1 MVQELDG
8 YSQDY
13 LRVWN
18 AKATVR
24 GMPRFRV
31 SEIAQA
37 HNLFPETLQP
47 LARHEAVRALG
58 EDALREL
65 LIRTACS
72 WQIDVA
78 ALEIDV
84 VTELCGR
91 LANRPVGFVLPDA
104 ARHVALT
111 IATDEAYH
119 AYVAR
124 EFVAD
129 TVRISGVTPAVRT
142 VDTPPIVK
150 ALEKV
155 RLAAPAG
162 LQREADI
169 MVLCFAENF
178 VVEELFGLSRNVAP
192 DDPFRIVVREHLID
206 EGRHQVFFQ
215 RLLRHM
221 WWGLDEE
228 ARTALGQ
235 LVPVFLD
242 AMFLDRAYY
251 AESYVDILQTLGFD
265 RESGRRLVGEAYAA
279 EYGAWDG
286 RKTGLKIAARSLNL
300 VDVAGLADHPPTR
313 ALLVASGW
321 ADGEPG
327 EP

>member
-8 YSQDY
+8 FSQDY

-24 GMPRFRV
+24 GMARFRLT
-31 SEIAQA
+31 EIAHV
-37 HNLFPETLQP
+37 HNLFPAALQP
-47 LARHEAVRALG
+47 LVRHEAVRALG

-65 LIRTACS
+65 LIRTAYR
-72 WQIDVA
+72 WQIDIA
-78 ALEIDV
+78 ELEIDV

-129 TVRISGVTPAVRT
+129 AVRLSGVTPAVRT

-155 RLAAPAG
+155 RLAVPAG
-162 LQREADI
+162 LRREADI

-178 VVEELFGLSRNVAP
+178 AVEELFGLSRDVAP

-228 ARTALGQ
+228 ARTALGR

-242 AMFLDRAYY
+242 ALYLDRAYY
-251 AESYVDILQTLGFD
+251 TESYVDILQTLGFD
-265 RESGRRLVGEAYAA
+265 RETGRRIVGEAYAA

-286 RKTGLKIAARSLNL
+286 RKTGLKMAAQGLNL
-300 VDVAGLADHPPTR
+300 VDVAGIADHPTTR
-313 ALLVASGW
+313 ALLASSGW
-321 ADGEPG
+321 LRSEPG
-327 EP
+327 